1 MGTRVKRNPVRPTGF
16 TLIEIIVTIAIVAV
30 LASLAGPAFR
40 EYLSNQRIKSASFD
54 LMAALSFTRS
64 EAIKRNANVAV
75 ATTSTTTPK
84 NWAEGWNTSIGGTTL
99 RSQNPYTGLV
109 ITATD
114 TITSADVGTLTY
126 GNDGRPT
133 ATNPVSFSIALPT
146 AISGV
151 SSRCVTIDLTGAP
164 RSTVGTCS

>member
-1 MGTRVKRNPVRPTGF
+1 MRTRVKRNPVRPTGF

-40 EYLSNQRIKSASFD
+40 EYLGNQRIKSASFD

-75 ATTSTTTPK
+75 STTSTATPK
-84 NWAEGWNTSIGGTTL
+84 NWADGWNITVGGTTL
-99 RSQNPYTGLV
+99 RTQNAYNGLR
-109 ITATD
+109 ITA
-114 TITSADVGTLTY
+114 SVATLTY

-133 ATNPVSFSIALPT
+133 ASTAFNIALPT
-146 AISGV
+146 SISGV
-151 SSRCVTIDLTGAP
+151 TSRCVTIDLTGTP
-164 RSTVGTCS
+164 RSAVGSCS